1 MSICDPQC
9 IVILIFE
16 SSEIFYV
23 NYNILHN
30 IFNYQ
35 YQLPSYPGAT
45 LTPRLS
51 LSKVRLHVVTVY
63 HEFITRLGQDYSAL
77 LPDTL
82 PFLAEL
88 LEDSDPEVEEITHT
102 IVKTIEATTG
112 ESMDQYL

>member
-1 MSICDPQC
+1 M
-9 IVILIFE
+9 
-16 SSEIFYV
+16 
-23 NYNILHN
+23 
-30 IFNYQ
+30 
-35 YQLPSYPGAT
+35 
-45 LTPRLS
+45 
-51 LSKVRLHVVTVY
+51 VTVY